1 MNINYISLGSFCHPK
16 MFLRKKNKEIL
27 KSLPFDFHSTPN
39 TYSIYNILNK
49 LHQDKT
55 YIHNFNE
62 ILFEHEYNDKEKK
75 ELAISDSEGIYFLHF
90 FDLNDK
96 INNNN
101 EYPIQVKDNI
111 NENKIE
117 EIQNKFKQRY
127 ENLYEILNNKKD
139 ILIFLRIEN
148 YENKVWDSDLKN
160 LVESLNK
167 FDNPNKFL
175 IYTQI
180 EIDDDLDFN
189 KSKKINYDYNF
200 PIIFYKFLFDEKI
213 SSDEVYEQKFNNI
226 IVNIEN
232 IISLCILINFN
243 NVNHYYYYDKN
254 NNKLF
259 KLNDIHFVFNI
270 EFFDNKM
277 LKVKKNNQ
285 LFVFLKNNDNIFELI
300 S

>member
-27 KSLPFDFHSTPN
+27 KSLPFDFHSSPN

-55 YIHNFNE
+55 YIHEFKE
-62 ILFEHEYNDKEKK
+62 ILFEHEYNDKQKK
-75 ELAISDSEGIYFLHF
+75 ELAISDTEGIYFLHF
-90 FDLNDK
+90 FDINDKLND
-96 INNNN
+96 NN
-101 EYPIQVKDNI
+101 EYPVQVKDNI

-117 EIQNKFKQRY
+117 EVQNKFKQRY
-127 ENLYEILNNKKD
+127 EYLYEILNNKKD

-148 YENKVWDSDLKN
+148 YENKVWESDLKN
-160 LVESLNK
+160 LVKSLNN
-167 FDNPNKFL
+167 FSNPNKFL

-180 EIDDDLDFN
+180 EINDDLDFN
-189 KSKKINYDYNF
+189 QSRKINYDF
-200 PIIFYKFLFDEKI
+200 GMPIIFYKFLFDEKI
-213 SSDEVYEQKFNNI
+213 SSDELYEKKFNNI

-232 IISLCILINFN
+232 IIDLCILIQLD
-243 NVNHYYYYDKN
+243 NVKHYYYYDKN

-259 KLNDIHFVFNI
+259 KLNDIHFIFNI
-270 EFFDNKM
+270 EFFNDKM

-285 LFVFLKNNDNIFELI
+285 LFIFLKNKDNVFELI